1 MRLIL
6 IAGATVLTAGA
17 AFAFARA
24 VDQLARPPV
33 MDAPAAA
40 IQTERLLPQTT
51 TATARHQ
58 APQVP
63 AATARQPQ
71 TAPEVVTPS
80 PTKQPAE
87 QPAAAIRKQARNIAP
102 AADPSHRVDE
112 NAMFFLPP
120 GTSVAPDADE
130 PVRHY
135 DFVNLPL
142 TGVYR

>member
-51 TATARHQ
+51 RRQ

-63 AATARQPQ
+63 ATTAHQPQ
-71 TAPEVVTPS
+71 TAAEVATPS
-80 PTKQPAE
+80 PAD
-87 QPAAAIRKQARNIAP
+87 QPAAAIRKQARNVAP
-102 AADPSHRVDE
+102 LADRSHAVDE
-112 NAMFFLPP
+112 NTMFFLPP
-120 GTSVAPDADE
+120 GTSTAPDADE